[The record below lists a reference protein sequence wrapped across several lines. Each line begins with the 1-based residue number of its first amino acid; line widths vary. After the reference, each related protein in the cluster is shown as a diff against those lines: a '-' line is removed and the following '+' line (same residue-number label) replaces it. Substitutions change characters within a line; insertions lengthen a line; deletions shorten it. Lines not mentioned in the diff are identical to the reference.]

1 MGIKILGISGS
12 PIENSNT
19 DRAIEAIL
27 KASEFENEFVKLSE
41 IDVRPCLACKSCV
54 PDNICKVE
62 DDFPAL
68 AKKIKEARAL
78 VIGAYTPYGQIDGF
92 TKAFLER
99 LWSMRHVNNLNRGKR
114 VIIVVSGIAV
124 PGNTP
129 RDFLINKNVSSRE
142 NVASAIA
149 REMVMENMKVLGTVM
164 IRGNV
169 PCLTCGEG
177 STCKMSGAKTLFGK
191 NVKASSDLCVRVEDQ
206 PDVWKKIIKLGHKLR
221 DRLT

>member
-19 DRAIEAIL
+19 DRAIKAIL

-41 IDVRPCLACKSCV
+41 IDVRPCRACKGCV
-54 PDNICKVE
+54 PDNVCKVE

-99 LWSMRHVNNLNRGKR
+99 LWSMRHEHNLNAGKYV
-114 VIIVVSGIAV
+114 VIIVNGIAV
-124 PGNTP
+124 PESSPVYKLASRAMTS
-129 RDFLINKNVSSRE
+129 RDDVLN
-142 NVASAIA
+142 AIA
-149 REMVMENMKVLGTVM
+149 REMKMENMKVVGKVK
-164 IRGNV
+164 IGGNV
-169 PCLTCGEG
+169 PCLTCGKG
-177 STCKMSGAKTLFGK
+177 HFCKMSGARIYGPG
-191 NVKASSDLCVRVEDQ
+191 VKISADLCVRVEDQ
-206 PDVWKKIIKLGHKLR
+206 PEVWKKIIKLGHKLR
-221 DRLT
+221 DRLS

>member
-1 MGIKILGISGS
+1 LGIKILGISGS

>member
-1 MGIKILGISGS
+1 MGLKILGISGS
-12 PIENSNT
+12 PIRDSNT
-19 DRAIEAIL
+19 DRAIKAIL
-27 KASEFENEFVKLSE
+27 EASGFENEFVKLSD
-41 IDVRPCLACKSCV
+41 IDIRPCRACKGCV

-114 VIIVVSGIAV
+114 VIIVVSGLAV

-129 RDFLINKNVSSRE
+129 RDLLINKNVSSRE

-177 STCKMSGAKTLFGK
+177 STCKMSGARSLFGK
-191 NVKASSDLCVRVEDQ
+191 NVEASSDLCVRVEDQ
-206 PDVWKKIIKLGHKLR
+206 PEV
-221 DRLT
+221 